1 MKKTIKDFEL
11 KDKKVLIRVDFNV
24 PMKDG
29 KITDDSRI
37 TKSLP
42 TIQYAK
48 EHGAK
53 IILLSH
59 LGRVKEEK
67 DLEKNNLRP
76 VAIHLANLLNE
87 TIYFSNETRGIELE
101 KKVDSLKEGEILLVQ
116 NTRYEDLNGKKES
129 SNDQELAK
137 YWATL
142 ADIFINDAFGTL
154 HRAHA
159 SNVGIS
165 SILPSGIGM
174 LVEKELTHLESLQ
187 SPEKPFVVILGGS
200 KVSDKIGVI
209 ESLVKKADKLLIG
222 GAMAFTFLKA
232 KGINTASS
240 LIDEENIEFCKK
252 ILSEYKEKII
262 LPIDGNVST
271 KLDEETENRYTTFEE
286 MKQEEACFD
295 IGEKTILLFK
305 KELEK
310 AETIFWNGPLGAYE
324 FSKYQKGT
332 KEILQYLT
340 ETKKTTILGGGDIA
354 SAAANLG
361 YEEKITYI
369 STGGGATLEYLEGKT
384 LPGISAIEEKKL

>member
-11 KDKKVLIRVDFNV
+11 KGKKVLIRVDFNV

-37 TKSLP
+37 VKSLP
-42 TIQYAK
+42 TIKYAK
-48 EHGAK
+48 EQGAK

-76 VAIHLANLLNE
+76 VAICLANLLNE
-87 TIYFSNETRGIELE
+87 TIYFSKETRGVELE
-101 KKVDSLKEGEILLVQ
+101 EKVNSLQEGEILLIQ
-116 NTRYEDLNGKKES
+116 NTRYEDLIGKKES
-129 SNDQELAK
+129 SNDLDLAK
-137 YWATL
+137 YWASL

-165 SILPSGIGM
+165 SLLPNGIGL
-174 LVEKELTHLESLQ
+174 LVEKELTNLQVLENPLR
-187 SPEKPFVVILGGS
+187 PFVVILGGS

-209 ESLVKKADKLLIG
+209 ETLVTKADKLLIG

-232 KGINTASS
+232 EGKNTASC
-240 LIDEENIEFCKK
+240 LIDEENIEFCKT
-252 ILSEYKEKII
+252 ILREYKEKII

-271 KLDEETENRYTTFEE
+271 KLDGETENRCTSFEE
-286 MKQEEACFD
+286 MKPEESCFD
-295 IGEKTILLFK
+295 IGDKTIALFK
-305 KELEK
+305 SNLENAK
-310 AETIFWNGPLGAYE
+310 TIFWNGPLGAYE
-324 FSKYQKGT
+324 IPKYQKGT
-332 KEILQYLT
+332 KEILEYLT
-340 ETKKTTILGGGDIA
+340 KANKTAILGGGDIA
-354 SAAANLG
+354 SAATNLG

-369 STGGGATLEYLEGKT
+369 STGGGATLEYLEGKN
-384 LPGISAIEEKKL
+384 LPGISAIEDKAL